1 MKRIGLAANVG
12 DYYNILLYTFTRRDA
27 DDDALSFHSV
37 IIVIVMMV
45 VYMAATCI
53 HFSFSFEII
62 YISKGVSH
70 SRNRTDQMDMT
81 VCALCVNAINA
92 GPFRLL

>member
-1 MKRIGLAANVG
+1 MSVIITIFFF
-12 DYYNILLYTFTRRDA
+12 ILTRRDA
-27 DDDALSFHSV
+27 DDDALSVHFV
-37 IIVIVMMV
+37 VIVIVMMV

-53 HFSFSFEII
+53 HISFSFEII

-70 SRNRTDQMDMT
+70 SRKEQNIQLNMIMVS